1 MPFPLL
7 LGLLGG
13 AAGTKALSKEEKKTA
28 VNGRM
33 KKDGT
38 RSKAHLRKKKK

>member
-1 MPFPLL
+1 MPLPLL
-7 LGLLGG
+7 GILAG
-13 AAGTKALSKEEKKTA
+13 ALGTKALSKEEKKIA
-28 VNGRM
+28 VSGRM

>member
-1 MPFPLL
+1 MPLPLL
-7 LGLLGG
+7 GILAG
-13 AAGTKALSKEEKKTA
+13 ALGTKALSKEEKKIA
-28 VNGRM
+28 VSGRT